1 MQQDGGASSRK
12 SASAAGADDP
22 AAPDEQTDD
31 HVGPEA
37 ESRVETDIDS
47 AATEPPHVAA
57 VAAGDISQQ
66 LVRLSL
72 SAGGSNNDAA
82 VTVNLTAA

>member
-1 MQQDGGASSRK
+1 MQ
-12 SASAAGADDP
+12 P
-22 AAPDEQTDD
+22 DD

-37 ESRVETDIDS
+37 KSRVETDIDS

-57 VAAGDISQQ
+57 AAAGDISQQ

-72 SAGGSNNDAA
+72 SAGGNKDAA